1 MTVVHPPR
9 GNRGRLVWLIALPL
23 AAASGWH
30 ALVMTNRAARPG
42 VALALNSDD
51 PIALARTAALAVAM
65 AEQKKQPVAPEV
77 SDLSRRSIR
86 GLAPNPQALSALA
99 TATDPALSSDRA
111 AKLVALA
118 DKVSRRDLFTQLLR
132 IRLGLANG
140 DLKQVLDAYNKAL
153 TAQEGSWSTL
163 FPPLSQLLRVEEGR
177 DAFVFFMR
185 QNPPWLFSFFQFA
198 LNRTTTPQDYYDL
211 LVRRNWLAK
220 VENKGEIQNLLI
232 NSLVAN
238 GRWSEARATFTFGGK
253 SSAEVL
259 RSPRIDAN
267 TAEKGGNTLLWFFPE
282 ADGRSAN
289 VIGKKF
295 LSVTAEPGR
304 QGTVA
309 QKILYLA
316 PGQYTLSTRYDSAV
330 PSADV
335 ETRWII
341 QCLTEPAGAAD
352 EIAVVRQSAASVTRD
367 KFTIGPQCAAT
378 RLLLDARGKPS
389 APFGGEVV
397 ISDISL
403 KRAG

>member
-1 MTVVHPPR
+1 MTEVRTPR
-9 GNRGRLVWLIALPL
+9 GNRGRLVWLFALPL

-30 ALVMTNRAARPG
+30 ALVMTNRAARPA
-42 VALALNSDD
+42 VALALDSSE
-51 PIALARTAALAVAM
+51 PIALARTAALAVAL
-65 AEQKKQPVAPEV
+65 ADQKKQPVAREV

-86 GLAPNPQALSALA
+86 GFAPNPQALSALA
-99 TATDPALSSDRA
+99 TASDPALSSDRA

-118 DKVSRRDLFTQLLR
+118 DKVSQRDLFTQLLR
-132 IRLGLANG
+132 IRLGLAKG
-140 DLKQVLDAYNKAL
+140 DLEQVLDAYNKAL
-153 TAQEGSWSTL
+153 TAQEGSWATL

-220 VENKGEIQNLLI
+220 VENNGKIQNLLV

-238 GRWSEARATFTFGGK
+238 RRWREAGSAFAYGGK
-253 SSAEVL
+253 SSADVL
-259 RSPRIDAN
+259 FSPRIDAN

-289 VIGKKF
+289 VIGKRF

-304 QGTVA
+304 RGTVA

-316 PGQYTLSTRYDSAV
+316 PGRYTLSTRYDGDA
-330 PSADV
+330 PSPDV
-335 ETRWII
+335 ETRWIM
-341 QCLTEPAGAAD
+341 QCLTEPEGATN
-352 EIAVVRQSAASVTRD
+352 ELAVVRQNAGSVRRD
-367 KFTIGPQCAAT
+367 TFTIGPQCAAT
-378 RLLLDARGKPS
+378 RLLLDARGNPS